1 MEKLLEANKTFES
14 EKDREL
20 ANAPKD
26 IPGWGHDADTE
37 NDPTYPIKRRSI
49 MKNIRNKQLLLRFF
63 IPSKGRG

>member
-37 NDPTYPIKRRSI
+37 NDPT
-49 MKNIRNKQLLLRFF
+49 
-63 IPSKGRG
+63 